1 MHGLYAI
8 TPETHDST
16 RLVEQV
22 GQAIA
27 GGASVVQ
34 YRSKGL
40 GHDVARKQAE
50 QLRAITRATG
60 TLFIVNDDSELA
72 FAVGADGVHIG
83 RDDGDLHTISRIRDR
98 RAMCFAGIEAAPF
111 VIGVSCYNEL
121 ERAATAVAAGAD
133 YIAFGSFFP
142 SSTKPGAAK
151 ADLALIPAAKA
162 RFNVPIVAIGG
173 ITVYNARQ
181 LIEAKADAV
190 AVITALFETDDIE
203 LRAREF
209 TDLFKSGK
217 HVCK

>member
-8 TPETHDST
+8 SPETHDSA

-22 GQAIA
+22 GKAIA
-27 GGASVVQ
+27 GGASAVQ
-34 YRSKGL
+34 YRCKRL
-40 GHDVARKQAE
+40 GHDLARKQAE
-50 QLRAITRATG
+50 ELRTITRATG
-60 TLFIVNDDSELA
+60 TLFIVNDNSELA
-72 FAVGADGVHIG
+72 FAVGADGLHIG

-98 RAMCFAGIEAAPF
+98 RAKHYAGTEAAPF

-142 SSTKPGAAK
+142 SATKPEAVK
-151 ADLALIPAAKA
+151 AELALIPAAKA
-162 RFNVPIVAIGG
+162 RFDVPIVAIGG

-181 LIEAKADAV
+181 LIAAKADAV

-217 HVCK
+217 HVRK